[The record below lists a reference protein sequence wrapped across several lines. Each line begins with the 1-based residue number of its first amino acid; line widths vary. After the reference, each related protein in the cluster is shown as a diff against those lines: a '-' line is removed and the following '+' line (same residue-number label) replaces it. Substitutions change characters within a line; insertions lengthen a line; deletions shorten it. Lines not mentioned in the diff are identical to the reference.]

1 MNNDVSVSVVSA
13 LKDGQQHPIPTAWRQ
28 TFEQVVDAL
37 ADGDFE
43 LASCGS
49 NISLRFPDTASQ
61 MREYIQEYGAK
72 LIALP
77 QASWLSSAC
86 IWYGNHWD
94 ALIDL
99 WTKEEGRS
107 DLVLKARVTDAAS
120 GINVQVDMVYV
131 P

>member
-1 MNNDVSVSVVSA
+1 VSNDVSVFSA
-13 LKDGQQHPIPTAWRQ
+13 VKDGRQHPIPSAWRR
-28 TFEQVVDAL
+28 TFEQVVNAL
-37 ADGDFE
+37 ADGDFA
-43 LASCGS
+43 LTSCGA
-49 NISLRFPDTASQ
+49 NVSLSIPEASSQ
-61 MREYIQEYGAK
+61 MQKYIQEYGAT

-77 QASWLSSAC
+77 QDSWLSSVC

-107 DLVLKARVTDAAS
+107 DLVLKARITEAAS